1 MKRITIISYTL
12 ILLAISSVIVTSIS
26 SLNNFFETIEL
37 SEEAGSSDNN
47 EFEEE
52 DEENAIFYSSKKIV
66 FVQNSFNYFS
76 LKLVPSLVYLE
87 TLTQPPNC

>member
-12 ILLAISSVIVTSIS
+12 ILLAISSLIVTSIS
-26 SLNNFFETIEL
+26 SLNNFFESIEL
-37 SEEAGSSDNN
+37 SEEASNDDNN

-52 DEENAIFYSSKKIV
+52 DEDNAIFYSSTKIV
-66 FVQNSFNYFS
+66 FAQKSIDFFC
-76 LKLVPSLVYLE
+76 LKLNPSLVYIE